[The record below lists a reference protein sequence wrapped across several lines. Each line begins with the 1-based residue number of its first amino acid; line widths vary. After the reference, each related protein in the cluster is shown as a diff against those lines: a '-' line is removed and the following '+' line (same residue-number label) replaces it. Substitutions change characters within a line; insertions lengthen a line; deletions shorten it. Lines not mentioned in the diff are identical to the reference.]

1 MSTNRISKYLNP
13 DELVPSEPQSF
24 DDFMVRGLAD
34 VLTRMIK
41 SGVGTKAELIKEY
54 SEGKFSIGAP
64 LYCAELQVD
73 NTTVTPRQVFQVDS
87 DRIDEFSCVIDY
99 LVSSQA
105 EDAEAADSLREQ
117 WYRVIRA
124 FRIAPYFIV
133 WRMAFL
139 GDNRDDED
147 SVGIYG
153 AYCNMTAGTN
163 HWDAEVSGILLAAHL
178 RVLLRANMIQPIGR
192 LA

>member
-1 MSTNRISKYLNP
+1 MNSNRISKYLDP
-13 DELVPSEPQSF
+13 DELVPSQPQSF
-24 DDFMVRGLAD
+24 DDFMIRGLAD
-34 VLTRMIK
+34 VLTRMMK
-41 SGVGTKAELIKEY
+41 SGIGTKSELIKEY

-87 DRIDEFSCVIDY
+87 DRIDDFSYSVEHT
-99 LVSSQA
+99 VFSQV
-105 EDAEAADSLREQ
+105 EDAEAADLMREQ

-139 GDNRDDED
+139 GDTRDDED
-147 SVGIYG
+147 SVGLYG
-153 AYCNMTAGTN
+153 AYCNMAAGTN
-163 HWDAEVSGILLAAHL
+163 HWDAEVSGILLAAHF
-178 RVLLRANMIQPIGR
+178 RVLLRANMIQPVGR

>member
-1 MSTNRISKYLNP
+1 MGSNRISKYLNP
-13 DELVPSEPQSF
+13 DKLVPSEPQSF

-34 VLTRMIK
+34 VLKRMMK
-41 SGVGTKAELIKEY
+41 AGDGTKQELIKEY
-54 SEGKFSIGAP
+54 SERKFSIGAP

-87 DRIDEFSCVIDY
+87 DHIDDFACTVDHI
-99 LVSSQA
+99 VSVKVQ
-105 EDAEAADSLREQ
+105 DAEETKLMKEQ
-117 WYRVIRA
+117 WHRVLNACRV
-124 FRIAPYFIV
+124 APYFIV

-139 GDNRDDED
+139 GDTRDDED
-147 SVGIYG
+147 SVGLYG
-153 AYCNMTAGTN
+153 AYCNMVEGTS

-178 RVLLRANMIQPIGR
+178 RLLLRAKMIQPVGR

>member
-1 MSTNRISKYLNP
+1 MSNRVSKYLDP
-13 DELVPSEPQSF
+13 DKLVPSQPQSF

-34 VLTRMIK
+34 VLTRMMK
-41 SGVGTKAELIKEY
+41 AGEGTKKELIEEY
-54 SEGKFSIGAP
+54 SAGKFSIGAP
-64 LYCAELQVD
+64 LYCAELQID

-87 DRIDEFSCVIDY
+87 DRIDEFSCFVGHII
-99 LVSSQA
+99 SEET
-105 EDAEAADSLREQ
+105 EDTEAADSLREQ
-117 WYRVIRA
+117 WYRVIKA

-139 GDNRDDED
+139 GDTRDDED

-153 AYCNMTAGTN
+153 AYCNMVAGTS
-163 HWDAEVSGILLAAHL
+163 HWDAEVSGILLAAHF
-178 RVLLRANMIQPIGR
+178 RILLRANMIQPIGR